1 MAMPSLRDH
10 LLRTPYVQPRSF
22 ALSVAPI
29 LGERRD
35 PYRTHLVEESALR
48 VLAAVYQQTG
58 VLREQLV
65 FERQRFDRLVQILY
79 RLPEREGGET

>member
-1 MAMPSLRDH
+1 MP
-10 LLRTPYVQPRSF
+10 F
-22 ALSVAPI
+22 
-29 LGERRD
+29 LGERRN

-65 FERQRFDRLVQILY
+65 FERQRFDRLVQLIH
-79 RLPEREGGET
+79 RLPERDGGGT

>member
-1 MAMPSLRDH
+1 MPSLRDH
-10 LLRTPYVQPRSF
+10 LLRMPYVQPRSF
-22 ALSVAPI
+22 ALSVAPF
-29 LGERRD
+29 LGERHD

-79 RLPEREGGET
+79 RLPERDGGGT

>member
-1 MAMPSLRDH
+1 MPSLHDH
-10 LLRTPYVQPRSF
+10 LLRTPYVEPRSF
-22 ALSVAPI
+22 ALSVVPF

-58 VLREQLV
+58 ILREQLV
-65 FERQRFDRLVQILY
+65 FERQRFDRLVQLIH
-79 RLPEREGGET
+79 RLPERDGGGT